1 MFLQLVT
8 PTTVDPAAAQRN
20 TDSLFIY
27 HPLQI
32 SAIVETAWRNRYN
45 AANSRFVPWPEFVT
59 GQLLTNAFIQGWNFP
74 KVGPPTQIEQEFGIM
89 PTAEPFT
96 PPANQPGILA
106 PGGIVRPLNW

>member
-8 PTTVDPAAAQRN
+8 PTTVDPAAAQRK

-59 GQLLTNAFIQGWNFP
+59 EPLLANPFIQGWNS
-74 KVGPPTQIEQEFGIM
+74 GQATRRSRSNR
-89 PTAEPFT
+89 TSA
-96 PPANQPGILA
+96 
-106 PGGIVRPLNW
+106 